1 VRVQELS
8 SKPDVEYIPGGA
20 TQNSVRVAQWVMR
33 TPGSTAYFGCIGSD
47 EYGKIMRDSASRDG
61 VDVRRFFCAFG
72 SILHSVATPVA
83 ASTAQLIH
91 NEFTFWMCFVLD
103 APVVPLTCELRVLAE
118 GRQCARRPVTR
129 WMTLLRPAPAP
140 SPSWAANAR

>member
-1 VRVQELS
+1 MQELS

-61 VDVRRFFCAFG
+61 VDVRRFSCACN
-72 SILHSVATPVA
+72 SILYNVTTPV
-83 ASTAQLIH
+83 
-91 NEFTFWMCFVLD
+91 
-103 APVVPLTCELRVLAE
+103 
-118 GRQCARRPVTR
+118 
-129 WMTLLRPAPAP
+129 LRPAKRNLSTTSSRAGCTCRAIHLQ
-140 SPSWAANAR
+140 AARLR